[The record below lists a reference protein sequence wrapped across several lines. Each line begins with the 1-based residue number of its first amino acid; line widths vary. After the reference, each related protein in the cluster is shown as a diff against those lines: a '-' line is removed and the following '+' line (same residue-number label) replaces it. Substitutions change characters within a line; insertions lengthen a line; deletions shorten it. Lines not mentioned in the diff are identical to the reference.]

1 MNKVAFHT
9 FGCKLN
15 FSETSTIARIFKE
28 KGYKTTTIKN
38 NPDQVVI
45 NTCSVTENADKKC
58 KDLIKKIN
66 KISPNSKVTIVGCY
80 AQLKPKEIS
89 SIRGVDKVLGIK
101 EKFEFKNYSSSSDKV
116 LFENIKKTK
125 DFELSYS
132 FEDRTRSF
140 LKVQDGCNFG
150 CSFCTIPLARGR
162 SRSTDSSSVIKKL
175 DEMILNGSKEIVLSG
190 INIGDFGIIDGKR
203 KESFF
208 DLLKKI
214 EQIKQKI
221 RIRISSIEPNLL
233 DDNIIELIGK
243 SKKFVNHFHI
253 PLQSGNDKILK
264 SMSRKYDSNLY
275 FEKIS
280 KIRKEINN
288 SCVGADVIV
297 GHPGETKK
305 DFEKTLKFIKN
316 TKLNYL
322 HVFPY
327 SQRDNTRS
335 NKFGDTVPLKTKNER
350 SKILRSLSEKLKRNF
365 YEKNINKEHSVLFED
380 KIKENYIHGFTEN
393 YIRVKVPFDK
403 NLIGTIKRT
412 SIIDIDKDSCA
423 LGKLV

>member
-38 NPDQVVI
+38 NPDQVII

-101 EKFEFKNYSSSSDKV
+101 EKFEFKNYSSSCDKIQ
-116 LFENIKKTK
+116 FENIKKTK

-132 FEDRTRSF
+132 FDDRTRSF

-175 DEMILNGSKEIVLSG
+175 DEMILKGSKEIVLSG

-208 DLLKKI
+208 DLLMKI

-243 SKKFVNHFHI
+243 SEKFVNHFHI

-275 FEKIS
+275 FEKIN

-305 DFEKTLKFIKN
+305 DFEKTLKFIKKTN
-316 TKLNYL
+316 LNYL

-335 NKFGDTVPLKTKNER
+335 NRFEDTIPSKTKNER

-365 YEKNINKEHSVLFED
+365 YKKNINKEHNVLFEN

-403 NLIGTIKRT
+403 NLTGKIRKTYIF
-412 SIIDIDKDSCA
+412 DIDKDSCA

>member
-38 NPDQVVI
+38 NPDQVII

-66 KISPNSKVTIVGCY
+66 RISPNSKVTIVGCY

-89 SIRGVDKVLGIK
+89 SFRGVDKVLGIK
-101 EKFEFKNYSSSSDKV
+101 EKFEFENYSNSSDKV
-116 LFENIKKTK
+116 QFENIKKTK

-132 FEDRTRSF
+132 FDDRTRSF

-203 KESFF
+203 KESFL

-350 SKILRSLSEKLKRNF
+350 SKILRSLSEKLRRNF

-380 KIKENYIHGFTEN
+380 KIKENYIYGFTEN

-403 NLIGTIKRT
+403 SLVGTIRRT
-412 SIIDIDKDSCA
+412 CIIDIDKDSCA

>member
-66 KISPNSKVTIVGCY
+66 KISPNSEVTIVGCY
-80 AQLKPKEIS
+80 AQLKPEEIS
-89 SIRGVDKVLGIK
+89 TIRGVDKVLGIK
-101 EKFEFKNYSSSSDKV
+101 EKFEFKNYSSLSDKV
-116 LFENIKKTK
+116 QFENIKKTK

-190 INIGDFGIIDGKR
+190 INIGDFGIIEGKR

-305 DFEKTLKFIKN
+305 DFEKTLKFIKS

-350 SKILRSLSEKLKRNF
+350 SKILRSLSEKLRRNF

-403 NLIGTIKRT
+403 NLVGTIKRT
-412 SIIDIDKDSCA
+412 CIIDIDKDSCA

>member
-89 SIRGVDKVLGIK
+89 GIKGVDKVLGIK

-116 LFENIKKTK
+116 HFENIKKTK

-132 FEDRTRSF
+132 FDDRTRSF

-214 EQIKQKI
+214 EQIKEKI

-275 FEKIS
+275 FEKIR

-297 GHPGETKK
+297 GYPGETKN
-305 DFEKTLKFIKN
+305 DFEKTLKFINN

-350 SKILRSLSEKLKRNF
+350 SKILRSLSEKLRRNF

-403 NLIGTIKRT
+403 NLVGTIKRT
-412 SIIDIDKDSCA
+412 CIIDIDKDSCA

>member
-28 KGYKTTTIKN
+28 NGYKTTTIKN

-89 SIRGVDKVLGIK
+89 GIRGVDKVLGIK
-101 EKFEFKNYSSSSDKV
+101 EKFEFKNYSSSNDKV
-116 LFENIKKTK
+116 QFENIKKTK

-132 FEDRTRSF
+132 FDDRTRSF

-403 NLIGTIKRT
+403 NLVGTIRRT
-412 SIIDIDKDSCA
+412 CIIDIDRDSCA

>member
-101 EKFEFKNYSSSSDKV
+101 EKFEFKNYSTSSDKIH
-116 LFENIKKTK
+116 FENIKKTK

-305 DFEKTLKFIKN
+305 DFEKTLKFIKS

-350 SKILRSLSEKLKRNF
+350 SKILRSLSEKLRRNF

-403 NLIGTIKRT
+403 NLVGTIRRT
-412 SIIDIDKDSCA
+412 CIIDIDKDSCA

>member
-116 LFENIKKTK
+116 QFENIKKTK

-214 EQIKQKI
+214 ELIKEKI

-264 SMSRKYDSNLY
+264 LMSRKYDSNLY

-305 DFEKTLKFIKN
+305 DFEKTLKFIKS

-350 SKILRSLSEKLKRNF
+350 SKILRSLSEKLRRNF

-403 NLIGTIKRT
+403 NLVGTIKRT
-412 SIIDIDKDSCA
+412 CIIDIDKDSCA

>member
-89 SIRGVDKVLGIK
+89 SIKGVDKVLGIK
-101 EKFEFKNYSSSSDKV
+101 EKFEFKHYSSSSDKV
-116 LFENIKKTK
+116 QFENIKKTK

-275 FEKIS
+275 CEKIS

-335 NKFGDTVPLKTKNER
+335 NKFGDNVPLKTKNER
-350 SKILRSLSEKLKRNF
+350 SKILRSLSEKLRRNF

-380 KIKENYIHGFTEN
+380 KIKDNYIHGFTEN

-403 NLIGTIKRT
+403 NLVGTIRRT
-412 SIIDIDKDSCA
+412 CIIDIDKDSCA

>member
-101 EKFEFKNYSSSSDKV
+101 EKFEFKNYSTSSDKIH
-116 LFENIKKTK
+116 FENIKKTK

-275 FEKIS
+275 CKKIS

-350 SKILRSLSEKLKRNF
+350 SKILRSLSEKLRRNF

-403 NLIGTIKRT
+403 SLVGTIRRT
-412 SIIDIDKDSCA
+412 CIIDIDKDSCA

>member
-101 EKFEFKNYSSSSDKV
+101 EKFEFKNYSTSSDKIH
-116 LFENIKKTK
+116 FENIKKTK

-264 SMSRKYDSNLY
+264 LMSRKYDSNLY

-350 SKILRSLSEKLKRNF
+350 SKILRSLSEKLRRNF

-403 NLIGTIKRT
+403 NLVGTIRRT
-412 SIIDIDKDSCA
+412 CIIDIDKDSCA

>member
-38 NPDQVVI
+38 NPDQVII

-101 EKFEFKNYSSSSDKV
+101 EKFEFKNYSSSSDMV
-116 LFENIKKTK
+116 QFENIKKTK

-162 SRSTDSSSVIKKL
+162 SRSTDSNSVIKKL
-175 DEMILNGSKEIVLSG
+175 DEMIINGSKEIVLSG

-275 FEKIS
+275 CEKIS

-297 GHPGETKK
+297 GYPGETKK

-350 SKILRSLSEKLKRNF
+350 SKILRSLSEKLRRNF

-403 NLIGTIKRT
+403 NLVGTIRRT
-412 SIIDIDKDSCA
+412 CIIGIDKDSCA

>member
-101 EKFEFKNYSSSSDKV
+101 EKFEFKNYSTSSDKIH
-116 LFENIKKTK
+116 FENIKKTK

-264 SMSRKYDSNLY
+264 SMSRKYDTNLY
-275 FEKIS
+275 CKKIS

-305 DFEKTLKFIKN
+305 DFEKTLKFIKS

-350 SKILRSLSEKLKRNF
+350 SKILRSLSEKLRRNF

-403 NLIGTIKRT
+403 NLVGTIRRT
-412 SIIDIDKDSCA
+412 CIIDIDKDSCA

>member
-101 EKFEFKNYSSSSDKV
+101 EKFEFKNYSSSSDNV
-116 LFENIKKTK
+116 QFENIKKTK

-214 EQIKQKI
+214 EQIKKKI

-275 FEKIS
+275 CKKIS

-297 GHPGETKK
+297 GYPGETKK

-350 SKILRSLSEKLKRNF
+350 SKILRSLSEKLRRNF

-403 NLIGTIKRT
+403 NLVGTIRRT
-412 SIIDIDKDSCA
+412 CIIDIDKDSCA